1 MGCNKLNNYYIKDI
15 DKIIDDNIKLKTKG
29 YGYLTVTERLSGGYC
44 CVKFEDTGWVT
55 NAKFDNILY
64 GKVRDKMVRTAYGV
78 GVIGGKYLGKLA
90 SIRYMEV
97 GSKDKPRVP
106 SFQGWRHEDDL

>member
-78 GVIGGKYLGKLA
+78 GVIGSKYPTSMNGKKIREYLYPTSGMKLTA
-90 SIRYMEV
+90 LTQEV
-97 GSKDKPRVP
+97 LS
-106 SFQGWRHEDDL
+106 